1 MFAAVV
7 AKIMPQTGTRGVVVN
22 NRMKCQVGQDHTCA
36 KLKGHA
42 NPKIHV
48 FLIFCKKWRK
58 LPNSAY
64 FRRKSEIPLL
74 LPLNYYS
81 FFNPKRTV
89 IRTEMYSR
97 TKQLVNRS
105 LRMQATNYIE

>member
-48 FLIFCKKWRK
+48 FLIFCKKWRRK
-58 LPNSAY
+58 RSCPIRLISGENLKFHFY
-64 FRRKSEIPLL
+64 FHLIIIHFSILKEL
-74 LPLNYYS
+74 
-81 FFNPKRTV
+81 
-89 IRTEMYSR
+89 
-97 TKQLVNRS
+97 
-105 LRMQATNYIE
+105 